1 MKQYNND
8 LTPEISASFEVSR
21 YTDKQLSEMNEE
33 ARQLVIEQQ
42 EYAKYHPVI
51 AIYRAAVAGSLTL
64 RGGIVDEPNPDP
76 SQGMKVQLDN
86 GQWVS
91 MVTEGATVTYPDG
104 TKAVII
110 SSAGQL
116 SEWEGK
122 GIALVGS
129 LLDNGDVIISTPDY
143 GSVFTVR
150 ESESMPDDFLTVEKV
165 A

>member
-8 LTPEISASFEVSR
+8 LTPEIIASFDAPR
-21 YTDKQLSEMNEE
+21 YTDQQLSEMNEE
-33 ARQLVIEQQ
+33 ARNLIIEQQ
-42 EYAKYHPVI
+42 EYYQQHPVT

-64 RGGIVDEPNPDP
+64 RGGVVDEPNPDP
-76 SQGMKVQLDN
+76 SQGMKVQLDS
-86 GQWVS
+86 GEWVS

-104 TKAVII
+104 TKATII
-110 SSAGQL
+110 TSAGQL

-129 LLDNGDVIISTPDY
+129 LLDNGDMIISTPDY
-143 GSVFTVR
+143 GAVFTVR
-150 ESESMPDDFLTVEKV
+150 EGESMPDDFLTAAKV

>member
-1 MKQYNND
+1 MKQYTND
-8 LTPEISASFEVSR
+8 LTPEIIASFDAT
-21 YTDKQLSEMNEE
+21 YFTDKQLSEMDEE

-42 EYAKYHPVI
+42 EYAKHHPVKV
-51 AIYRAAVAGSLTL
+51 IYRTAVAGSLTL
-64 RGGIVDEPNPDP
+64 QGGVIDEPNPDP
-76 SQGMKVQLDN
+76 NQGLKVQLDN
-86 GQWVS
+86 GQWAS
-91 MVTEGATVTYPDG
+91 MVTEGTTVTYPDG

-110 SSAGQL
+110 TSAGQL

-150 ESESMPDDFLTVEKV
+150 EGESMPDDFLTIAKV